1 MSNGTLTAAAE
12 GRRSSTDQGRA
23 ALERAIVQAVA
34 YADVFDYALTA
45 DEIHRY
51 LIGVP
56 ASRGVVRA
64 VLANS
69 RPAAI
74 ARSGRY
80 FTLVGHES
88 SVDTRR
94 ARAASAATYWRRA
107 VRYGRAMSNLPFV
120 RMVGVTGALAM
131 D

>member
-1 MSNGTLTAAAE
+1 MSSSGTLAASADTGRSRTDHAE
-12 GRRSSTDQGRA
+12 PDRA
-23 ALERAIVQAVA
+23 DLERAIVQALA

-56 ASRGVVRA
+56 ARRGIVRA

-94 ARAASAATYWRRA
+94 ARAASAAA
-107 VRYGRAMSNLPFV
+107 
-120 RMVGVTGALAM
+120 
-131 D
+131 